1 MPRIPYP
8 TPADITPENA
18 ALLADLPD
26 LNVFKMM
33 ARSGSAFAP
42 FMALVNAYLNDG
54 TLNPELRELVILRVG
69 HKLAAQYEVFHHER
83 VSRELEMSEDRIM
96 AAGGPLPSPLLSD
109 VENTALTFT
118 DDVVENTR
126 SSDEIFKAIHAH
138 LGDNQTAE
146 LLVVIGVYQMVCSFL
161 ETMDI
166 EIESGPV
173 PEGRLE
179 KIRSSANHADQ

>member
-8 TPADITPENA
+8 STADITPENA

-33 ARSGSAFAP
+33 ARSGAAFAP
-42 FMALVNAYLNDG
+42 FMALVNSYLNDG
-54 TLNPELRELVILRVG
+54 TLDPELRELVILRVG
-69 HKLAAQYEVFHHER
+69 HARSAQYEVWHHER
-83 VSRELEMSEDRIM
+83 VARELGMSEDRIV
-96 AAGGPLPSPLLSD
+96 AAGASLPSPLLTE
-109 VENTALTFT
+109 VENAALVFA

-126 SSDEIFKAIHAH
+126 ASDATFNAVHAH
-138 LGDNQTAE
+138 LGDNQTTE
-146 LLVVIGVYQMVCSFL
+146 LLVVVGVYQMVCSFL

-179 KIRSSANHADQ
+179 KIKSGVSNAS